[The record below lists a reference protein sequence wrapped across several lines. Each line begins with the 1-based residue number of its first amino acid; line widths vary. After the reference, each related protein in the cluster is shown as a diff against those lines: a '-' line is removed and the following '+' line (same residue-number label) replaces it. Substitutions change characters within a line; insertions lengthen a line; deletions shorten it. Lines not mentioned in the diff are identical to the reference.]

1 VTSTIR
7 PSWPQA
13 SFLGHL
19 PEAERA
25 AVLAAG
31 TQLQFDDED
40 ALVVQGDVGR
50 DVYVLTAGVVRV
62 VVSAA
67 SGAETTL
74 ALRARGDL
82 VGEFAILDDLPRTAT
97 ARAVGRVAA
106 VRIGRAA
113 FDTLGRRY
121 PEIKD
126 VVTRHVVAKMRAE
139 TERHA
144 AERVWEAPQRL
155 AQVLYELAE
164 THGQPHG
171 AGGIK
176 LPITQSA
183 LGSLAGVAT
192 STAERTLKEFRQRGV
207 IETGYGSIVV
217 RNLEYLG
224 AIRFSNSSREN
235 PLWKGIPRPAIGYGL
250 IRRQFRSGAT
260 RRCKRPARGGGR
272 SLSITPGPGRFA
284 GTRCTRY
291 WSRWRRLRCRCGYFA
306 R

>member
-1 VTSTIR
+1 MLCVSVPVTRSAR
-7 PSWPQA
+7 PAARQSWPPA
-13 SFLGHL
+13 SFLGCL
-19 PEAERA
+19 PDAERA

-40 ALVVQGDVGR
+40 ALVVQGDIGR

-97 ARAVGRVAA
+97 ARAVGRVTA

-113 FDTLGRRY
+113 FDTLGKRH

-164 THGQPHG
+164 TYGQPTA
-171 AGGIK
+171 AGEIK

-207 IETGYGSIVV
+207 IETGYGAIVV
-217 RNLEYLG
+217 RDLDYLG
-224 AIRFSNSSREN
+224 AIRFSSQNREN
-235 PLWKGIPRPAIGYGL
+235 PLWKGIPPPVVG
-250 IRRQFRSGAT
+250 
-260 RRCKRPARGGGR
+260 
-272 SLSITPGPGRFA
+272 
-284 GTRCTRY
+284 
-291 WSRWRRLRCRCGYFA
+291 
-306 R
+306 

>member
-1 VTSTIR
+1 VPPTTSAAR
-7 PSWPQA
+7 QPWPQG
-13 SFLGHL
+13 SFLGRL
-19 PEAERA
+19 PEEERA

-31 TQLQFDDED
+31 THVQFGDED

-50 DVYVLTAGVVRV
+50 DVYVLTAGLVRV
-62 VVSAA
+62 VVSAT

-82 VGEFAILDDLPRTAT
+82 VGEFALLDDLPRTAT
-97 ARAVGRVAA
+97 ARAAGKVTAI
-106 VRIGRAA
+106 RIGRPA
-113 FDTLGRRY
+113 FDALGRRY

-164 THGQPHG
+164 AHGLPNA
-171 AGGIK
+171 AGDIK

-192 STAERTLKEFRQRGV
+192 STAERALKEFRQLGV
-207 IETGYGSIVV
+207 IATGYGTITV
-217 RNLEYLG
+217 RDLEYLG
-224 AIRFSNSSREN
+224 SIRFSNPDRETPDSRES
-235 PLWKGIPRPAIGYGL
+235 
-250 IRRQFRSGAT
+250 RRR
-260 RRCKRPARGGGR
+260 
-272 SLSITPGPGRFA
+272 
-284 GTRCTRY
+284 
-291 WSRWRRLRCRCGYFA
+291 
-306 R
+306 

>member
-1 VTSTIR
+1 VTSPIR
-7 PSWPQA
+7 QPWPPA
-13 SFLGHL
+13 SFIGRLSDT
-19 PEAERA
+19 ERA
-25 AVLAAG
+25 AVLGAG
-31 TQLQFDDED
+31 TQVHFDDEQ
-40 ALVVQGDVGR
+40 ALVVQGDIGR
-50 DVYVLTAGVVRV
+50 DVYVLTSGLVRV
-62 VVSAA
+62 VVAAA

-82 VGEFAILDDLPRTAT
+82 VGEFAILDELPRTAT
-97 ARAVGRVAA
+97 VRAAGKVTA

-113 FDTLGRRY
+113 FDALGRRY

-164 THGQPHG
+164 TYGQPTA
-171 AGGIK
+171 AGEIK

-207 IETGYGSIVV
+207 IETGYGTIVV
-217 RNLEYLG
+217 RDLDYLG
-224 AIRFSNSSREN
+224 AIRFSSQNREN
-235 PLWKGIPRPAIGYGL
+235 PLRKGIRARAIGYLL
-250 IRRQFRSGAT
+250 IRWRFRSGGM
-260 RRCKRPARGGGR
+260 RRSKRPARGGGR
-272 SLSITPGPGRFA
+272 SLCFRPGPARFA
-284 GTRCTRY
+284 GTRCSRY
-291 WSRWRRLRCRCGYFA
+291 SSRSRRSPSRCGHFA

>member
-1 VTSTIR
+1 MLCVSVPVTRSAR
-7 PSWPQA
+7 PAARQSWPPA
-13 SFLGHL
+13 SFLGCL
-19 PEAERA
+19 PDAERA

-40 ALVVQGDVGR
+40 ALVVQGDIGR

-106 VRIGRAA
+106 IRIGRAA
-113 FDTLGRRY
+113 FDALGKRY
-121 PEIKD
+121 PEMKD

-164 THGQPHG
+164 TYGQPTA
-171 AGGIK
+171 AGEIK

-207 IETGYGSIVV
+207 IETGYGTIVV
-217 RNLEYLG
+217 RDLDYLG
-224 AIRFSNSSREN
+224 AIRFSSQNREN
-235 PLWKGIPRPAIGYGL
+235 PLWKGIPPRAIGYRL
-250 IRRQFRSGAT
+250 IGGASVSGGMRGRKAT
-260 RRCKRPARGGGR
+260 G
-272 SLSITPGPGRFA
+272 
-284 GTRCTRY
+284 
-291 WSRWRRLRCRCGYFA
+291 
-306 R
+306 

>member
-1 VTSTIR
+1 MLCVPVPVTRSARPVIR
-7 PSWPQA
+7 QSWPQA
-13 SFLGHL
+13 SFLGCL
-19 PEAERA
+19 PDAERA

-31 TQLQFDDED
+31 TQLQFDDEV
-40 ALVVQGDVGR
+40 ALVVQGDIGR

-62 VVSAA
+62 VVAAA

-97 ARAVGRVAA
+97 ARAVGRVTA

-113 FDTLGRRY
+113 FDTLGKRY
-121 PEIKD
+121 PEIRD

-164 THGQPHG
+164 TYGLPTA
-171 AGGIK
+171 AGEIK

-207 IETGYGSIVV
+207 IETGYGTIVV
-217 RNLEYLG
+217 RDLDYLG
-224 AIRFSNSSREN
+224 AIRFSSQNREN
-235 PLWKGIPRPAIGYGL
+235 PLWNGIRARAIGYRL
-250 IRRQFRSGAT
+250 IRWRFRSGGM

-272 SLSITPGPGRFA
+272 SLCFMPG
-284 GTRCTRY
+284 
-291 WSRWRRLRCRCGYFA
+291 L
-306 R
+306 

>member
-1 VTSTIR
+1 
-7 PSWPQA
+7 
-13 SFLGHL
+13 
-19 PEAERA
+19 
-25 AVLAAG
+25 
-31 TQLQFDDED
+31 
-40 ALVVQGDVGR
+40 VVQGDVGR

-74 ALRARGDL
+74 ALRAGGDL

-97 ARAVGRVAA
+97 ARAVGRVTA

-113 FDTLGRRY
+113 FDTLGKRH

-164 THGQPHG
+164 TYGQPTA
-171 AGGIK
+171 AGEIK

-207 IETGYGSIVV
+207 IETGYGTIVV
-217 RNLEYLG
+217 RDLDYLG
-224 AIRFSNSSREN
+224 TIRFSSQNREN
-235 PLWKGIPRPAIGYGL
+235 PLRKGIPSRAIGYRL
-250 IRRQFRSGAT
+250 MRRRFRSGGMRGRKAT
-260 RRCKRPARGGGR
+260 G
-272 SLSITPGPGRFA
+272 
-284 GTRCTRY
+284 
-291 WSRWRRLRCRCGYFA
+291 
-306 R
+306 

>member
-1 VTSTIR
+1 VTSIAR
-7 PSWPQA
+7 QPWPPA
-13 SFLGHL
+13 SFLGRL
-19 PEAERA
+19 SEEERG

-31 TQLQFDDED
+31 TQVQFSDEV

-97 ARAVGRVAA
+97 ARAVGKVSA
-106 VRIGRAA
+106 VRIGRVA
-113 FDTLGRRY
+113 FDRLGQQY

-155 AQVLYELAE
+155 AQVLYELAQ
-164 THGQPHG
+164 TYGQRNG
-171 AGGIK
+171 AGEIK

-192 STAERTLKEFRQRGV
+192 STAERTLKEFRQRGL
-207 IETGYGSIVV
+207 IETGYGTIIV
-217 RNLEYLG
+217 RDLEQLG
-224 AIRFSNSSREN
+224 SIRFTNS
-235 PLWKGIPRPAIGYGL
+235 
-250 IRRQFRSGAT
+250 
-260 RRCKRPARGGGR
+260 GR
-272 SLSITPGPGRFA
+272 
-284 GTRCTRY
+284 
-291 WSRWRRLRCRCGYFA
+291 
-306 R
+306 